1 MQRAL
6 EYVDENFDTFI
17 EDLKSICSIPSIST
31 QDEGIKECVTRIKE
45 IFEESGLNV
54 QILEMEGAN
63 PVIYGEYKPAHYSKT
78 IIFYNHYD
86 VQPADPLE
94 LWTSPPFEPAIR
106 DGKIFARGVAD
117 NKGNIIARVKAVE
130 SILKTAGDL
139 PVAVKFVFEGE
150 EEVGGVSLP
159 KYIEKYKDLF
169 EADIGVWESGDRH
182 ENGRPSVKLGYKGL
196 AFFEFFVKKADRDVH
211 SGRAGLV
218 PNPVWRLVEF
228 LSSLRDEKGKILI
241 EGFYEDI
248 NISKEDEELLKQI
261 PFDVE
266 EVKKEYGL
274 AEFAGEFQG
283 FEAGKN
289 FAASNSTS
297 LNALKSLY
305 LKPTCNI
312 DGIKSG
318 YIGEGTKTIVP
329 SEALVKVDFRLF
341 PGQTPEKLLEN
352 LHEHIEKYGF
362 SDVEVKYHYGYES
375 AKTPPSSFAV
385 DIIRDAT
392 RKTYGMEPLIYPV
405 SVGSSPIYNFI
416 NKLGIPTVSTGAEY
430 WGSLVHSPNENI
442 RIEDFRLA
450 IKNIVNII
458 AELSKY

>member
-1 MQRAL
+1 MQKAL
-6 EYVDENFDTFI
+6 EYVDENLDTFI

-31 QDEGIKECVTRIKE
+31 QDEGIKECITRIKE
-45 IFEESGLNV
+45 ILEESGLNV
-54 QILEMEGAN
+54 KVLELEGAN
-63 PVIYGEYKPAHYSKT
+63 PVVYGEYKPEHYDKT

-86 VQPADPLE
+86 VQPADPLK

-139 PVAVKFVFEGE
+139 PAAVKFVFEGE

-196 AFFEFFVKKADRDVH
+196 AFFEFFVRKADRDVH

-241 EGFYEDI
+241 EGFYDDI
-248 NISKEDEELLKQI
+248 KITKEDGELLKQI
-261 PFDVE
+261 PFDDE
-266 EVKKEYGL
+266 KTKEEYGL
-274 AEFAGEFQG
+274 NEFAGRFEG
-283 FEAGKN
+283 FE
-289 FAASNSTS
+289 
-297 LNALKSLY
+297 ALKSLY

-312 DGIKSG
+312 DGIYSG
-318 YIGEGTKTIVP
+318 YTGKGTKTIVP
-329 SEALVKVDFRLF
+329 SEAFVKVDFRLF

-352 LHEHIEKYGF
+352 LHKHVEKHGF
-362 SDVEVKYHYGYES
+362 TDIDIKYFYGYEA
-375 AKTPPSSFAV
+375 AKTDSSSFAV

-392 RKTYGMEPLIYPV
+392 RKTYAMEPLIYPI

-450 IKNIVNII
+450 VKNVVNII
-458 AELSKY
+458 DELSKH

>member
-1 MQRAL
+1 MQKAL
-6 EYVDENFDTFI
+6 EYVDENLDTFI
-17 EDLKSICSIPSIST
+17 EDLKSICSIPSISA
-31 QDEGIKECVTRIKE
+31 QDKGIDECVTRIRE
-45 IFEESGLNV
+45 ILEESGLNV

-63 PVIYGEYKPAHYSKT
+63 PLIYGEYKPENYSKT

-94 LWTSPPFEPAIR
+94 LWTSPPFEPSIR

-159 KYIEKYKDLF
+159 KYIDKYKDLF

-182 ENGRPSVKLGYKGL
+182 ESGKPSVKLGYKGI
-196 AFFEFFVKKADRDVH
+196 AFFEFFVRKADRDVH

-241 EGFYEDI
+241 EGFYDDVDLNE
-248 NISKEDEELLKQI
+248 EDEEFLKEI
-261 PFDVE
+261 PFDGDE
-266 EVKKEYGL
+266 IKEQFGL
-274 AEFAGEFQG
+274 NEFVGKFEG
-283 FEAGKN
+283 FE
-289 FAASNSTS
+289 
-297 LNALKSLY
+297 ALKSLY

-312 DGIKSG
+312 DGIYSG
-318 YIGEGTKTIVP
+318 YTGQGTKTIVP
-329 SEALVKVDFRLF
+329 SEAFVKIDFRIF
-341 PGQTPEKLLEN
+341 PGQRPENLLEN
-352 LHEHIEKYGF
+352 LHKHIEKHEF
-362 SDVEVKYHYGYES
+362 TDVEVKYHYGYES

-385 DIIRDAT
+385 DIVRDAT
-392 RKTYGMEPLIYPV
+392 RKTYGMEPLIYPI
-405 SVGSSPIYNFI
+405 SVGSSPVYNFI

-442 RIEDFRLA
+442 RIEDFKLA
-450 IKNIVNII
+450 VKNIVNII
-458 AELSKY
+458 DALSRY

>member
-1 MQRAL
+1 MQKAL
-6 EYVDENFDTFI
+6 EYVDENLETFI
-17 EDLKSICSIPSIST
+17 EDLKSICSIPSISV
-31 QDEGIKECVTRIKE
+31 QDEGINECVTRIRE
-45 IFEESGLNV
+45 ILEESGLNV
-54 QILEMEGAN
+54 KVLELEGAN
-63 PVIYGEYKPAHYSKT
+63 PLIYGEYKPENYDKT
-78 IIFYNHYD
+78 IIFYDHYD

-106 DGKIFARGVAD
+106 DGKLFARGVAD

-130 SILKTAGDL
+130 SILKTRGDL
-139 PVAVKFVFEGE
+139 PVAVKFIFEGE

-159 KYIEKYKDLF
+159 EYVEKYKDLLK
-169 EADIGVWESGDRH
+169 ADIGVWESGDRH
-182 ENGRPSVKLGYKGL
+182 KNGRPSVKLGYKGMT
-196 AFFEFFVKKADRDVH
+196 FFEFSVKKADKDVH

-218 PNPVWRLVEF
+218 PSPIWRLIEF

-241 EGFYEDI
+241 DGFYDDI
-248 NISKEDEELLKQI
+248 NISKEDEDLLKEI
-261 PFDVE
+261 PFNDDE
-266 EVKKEYGL
+266 TKKEYGL
-274 AEFAGEFQG
+274 TEFAGKFEG
-283 FEAGKN
+283 FE
-289 FAASNSTS
+289 
-297 LNALKSLY
+297 ALKSLY

-312 DGIKSG
+312 DGIYSG
-318 YIGEGTKTIVP
+318 YTGEGTKTIVP

-352 LHEHIEKYGF
+352 LHKHVEKHGF
-362 SDVEVKYHYGYES
+362 ADIDIKYFYGYEA
-375 AKTPPSSFAV
+375 AKTDASSFAV

-392 RKTYGMEPLIYPV
+392 RKTYGMEPLIYPI

-450 IKNIVNII
+450 VKNIVNII
-458 AELSKY
+458 DELSKTA

>member
-1 MQRAL
+1 MQKAL
-6 EYVDENFDTFI
+6 EYVDENLDTFI
-17 EDLKSICSIPSIST
+17 EDLKSICSIPSISA
-31 QDEGIKECVTRIKE
+31 QDKGIDECVTRIRE
-45 IFEESGLNV
+45 ILEESGLNV

-63 PVIYGEYKPAHYSKT
+63 PLIYGEYKPENYSKT

-94 LWTSPPFEPAIR
+94 LWTSPPFEPSIR

-159 KYIEKYKDLF
+159 KYIDKYKDLF

-182 ENGRPSVKLGYKGL
+182 ESGKPSVKLGYKGI
-196 AFFEFFVKKADRDVH
+196 AFFEFFVRKADRDVH

-241 EGFYEDI
+241 EGFYDDVDLNE
-248 NISKEDEELLKQI
+248 EDEEFLKEI
-261 PFDVE
+261 PFDGDE
-266 EVKKEYGL
+266 IKEQFGL
-274 AEFAGEFQG
+274 NEFVGKFEG
-283 FEAGKN
+283 FE
-289 FAASNSTS
+289 
-297 LNALKSLY
+297 ALKSLY

-312 DGIKSG
+312 DGIYSG
-318 YIGEGTKTIVP
+318 YTGQGTKTIVP
-329 SEALVKVDFRLF
+329 SEAFVKIDFRIF
-341 PGQTPEKLLEN
+341 PGQRPENLLEN
-352 LHEHIEKYGF
+352 LHKHIEKHEF
-362 SDVEVKYHYGYES
+362 TDVEVKYHYGYES

-385 DIIRDAT
+385 DIVRDAT
-392 RKTYGMEPLIYPV
+392 RKTYGMEPLIYPI
-405 SVGSSPIYNFI
+405 SVGSSPVYNFI
-416 NKLGIPTVSTGAEY
+416 NKLGIPTVSTGTEY

-450 IKNIVNII
+450 VKNVINII
-458 AELSKY
+458 DELSKH

>member
-6 EYVDENFDTFI
+6 EYVDENLDMFI
-17 EDLKSICSIPSIST
+17 EDLKSICSIPSISA
-31 QDEGIKECVTRIKE
+31 QDEGIDECVTKIKE
-45 IFEESGLNV
+45 ILEESGLNV
-54 QILEMEGAN
+54 QILGMEGAN
-63 PVIYGEYKPAHYSKT
+63 PVVYGEYKPENYSKT

-94 LWTSPPFEPAIR
+94 LWTSPPFEPSIR

-150 EEVGGVSLP
+150 EEVGGVSFP
-159 KYIEKYKDLF
+159 KYIDKYKDLF

-182 ENGRPSVKLGYKGL
+182 ESGRPSVKLGYKGI
-196 AFFEFFVKKADRDVH
+196 AFFEFFVRKADRDVH

-241 EGFYEDI
+241 EGFYDDVDLNE
-248 NISKEDEELLKQI
+248 EDEEFLKEI
-261 PFDVE
+261 PFDGDE
-266 EVKKEYGL
+266 IKEQFGL
-274 AEFAGEFQG
+274 NEFVGKFEG
-283 FEAGKN
+283 FE
-289 FAASNSTS
+289 
-297 LNALKSLY
+297 ALKSLY
-305 LKPTCNI
+305 MKPTCNI
-312 DGIKSG
+312 DGICSG
-318 YIGEGTKTIVP
+318 YTGQGTKTIVP
-329 SEALVKVDFRLF
+329 SEAFVKIDFRIF

-352 LHEHIEKYGF
+352 LHKHIEKHGF

-375 AKTPPSSFAV
+375 AKTPPSSSAV

-392 RKTYGMEPLIYPV
+392 RKTYGMEPLIYPI
-405 SVGSSPIYNFI
+405 SVGSSPVYNFI

-450 IKNIVNII
+450 LKNVINII
-458 AELSKY
+458 DELSKH

>member
-1 MQRAL
+1 MQKAL
-6 EYVDENFDTFI
+6 EYVDENFETFI
-17 EDLKSICSIPSIST
+17 EDLKSICSIQSIST
-31 QDEGIKECVTRIKE
+31 QDECIKECVTKIKE
-45 IFEESGLNV
+45 ILQESGLNV
-54 QILEMEGAN
+54 KVLELEGAN
-63 PVIYGEYKPAHYSKT
+63 PVVYGEYKPAHYNKT

-94 LWTSPPFEPAIR
+94 LWTSPPFEPSIR

-150 EEVGGVSLP
+150 EEIGGVSLP
-159 KYIEKYKDLF
+159 KYIDKYKDLF

-182 ENGRPSVKLGYKGL
+182 ENGGPSVKLGYKGL

-241 EGFYEDI
+241 EGFYNDVDI
-248 NISKEDEELLKQI
+248 TKGDEELLKEI
-261 PFDVE
+261 PFNDDE
-266 EVKKEYGL
+266 TKKEHGL
-274 AEFAGEFQG
+274 TEFAGKFEG
-283 FEAGKN
+283 FE
-289 FAASNSTS
+289 
-297 LNALKSLY
+297 ALKSLY
-305 LKPTCNI
+305 QKPTCSI

-318 YIGEGTKTIVP
+318 YTGEGTKTIVP

-352 LHEHIEKYGF
+352 LHKHIEKHGF

-392 RKTYGMEPLIYPV
+392 RKTYGIEPLIYPI

-416 NKLGIPTVSTGAEY
+416 NKLGIPTVSTGTEY
-430 WGSLVHSPNENI
+430 WGSLVHSPDENI

-458 AELSKY
+458 DELSKYSKLK

>member
-1 MQRAL
+1 MQKAM
-6 EYVDENFDTFI
+6 EYVDENLETFI

-31 QDEGIKECVTRIKE
+31 QDEGIKECVTKIKE
-45 IFEESGLNV
+45 ILEESGLNV

-63 PVIYGEYKPAHYSKT
+63 PLIYGEYKPENYNKT

-94 LWTSPPFEPAIR
+94 LWTSPPFEPEIR

-130 SILKTAGDL
+130 SILKTRGDL

-150 EEVGGVSLP
+150 EEIGGVSLP
-159 KYIEKYKDLF
+159 KYIDKYKGLF
-169 EADIGVWESGDRH
+169 EADIGVWESGDKH

-228 LSSLRDEKGKILI
+228 LSSLRDEKGKILV
-241 EGFYEDI
+241 EGFYDDI
-248 NISKEDEELLKQI
+248 KITKEDEELLKEI
-261 PFDVE
+261 PFNDDE
-266 EVKKEYGL
+266 TKKEYGL
-274 AEFAGEFQG
+274 TEFAGKFEG
-283 FEAGKN
+283 FD
-289 FAASNSTS
+289 
-297 LNALKSLY
+297 ALKSLY

-329 SEALVKVDFRLF
+329 SEAFAKVDFRLF

-352 LHEHIEKYGF
+352 LHEHIEKHGF

-375 AKTPPSSFAV
+375 AKTAPSSFAV

-392 RKTYGMEPLIYPV
+392 RKTYGMEPLIYPI

-450 IKNIVNII
+450 VKNIVNII
-458 AELSKY
+458 AELSKH